1 MRRPERRRIQL
12 GHSDFVSQQRE
23 EPELVAAA
31 TLVALVTLMALV
43 ALMALMAFATVAAAA
58 RARATTRSNAVF
70 QPLHLEHARSH
81 HAFSKEMKGIE
92 LTGFHRN

>member
-1 MRRPERRRIQL
+1 MAL
-12 GHSDFVSQQRE
+12 
-23 EPELVAAA
+23 AA
-31 TLVALVTLMALV
+31 LVALVTLVALMALV
-43 ALMALMAFATVAAAA
+43 ALVTFVTAT
-58 RARATTRSNAVF
+58 ATTTRGSNAVF